1 MIEIKN
7 LCKSYNGVIALNNV
21 TMDINDDDIFGLI
34 GTNGAGKSTL
44 LRILSGVIKQDS
56 GEIIVD
62 GESVFKIPLP
72 RKNYASYQI
81 LICSL
86 RILHHIPCQK
96 YGAQYIRILIKND
109 LTL

>member
-62 GESVFKIPLP
+62 GESVFENP
-72 RKNYASYQI
+72 
-81 LICSL
+81 
-86 RILHHIPCQK
+86 
-96 YGAQYIRILIKND
+96 
-109 LTL
+109 